1 MIQFQLVV
9 PAYNE
14 ENNIE
19 LIANRFIQAAKSYN
33 YTAEQ
38 AQLIMVNNGSTDGSK
53 AVFTKLLQKPEMAQW
68 IQVVEVVVNKGYGF
82 GLLSGLKS
90 TQAPVVGWS
99 HADMQCDPSDAF
111 KALEIL
117 KSKGDLQKWLV
128 KGVRFERNPRDIFVS
143 RFFEFLA
150 TVCLGHRFYEINA
163 QPKVFKRELLNLLSS
178 PPFDFAFD
186 LYVLFKAMQ
195 SGYNIETIDVKFP
208 PRIHGTS
215 KWATHFFSRYK
226 TILKMMK
233 YIWFLRGERQ

>member
-19 LIANRFIQAAKSYN
+19 LIASRFIQAAKSYN
-33 YTAEQ
+33 YNENQ
-38 AQLIMVNNGSTDGSK
+38 AQLVMVNNGSTDGSK
-53 AVFTKLLQKPEMAQW
+53 AVFTSLMQKPEFSKW
-68 IQVVEVVVNKGYGF
+68 IRVVEVVVNKGYGF

-111 KALEIL
+111 KAVEIL
-117 KSKGDLQKWLV
+117 KSKNSSEKWLI

-150 TVCLGHRFYEINA
+150 TVCLRHRFHEINA
-163 QPKVFKRELLNLLSS
+163 QPKVFKRELLDLLPN

-186 LYVLFKAMQ
+186 LYALFKAMQ
-195 SGYNIETIDVKFP
+195 SGYNIEVIDVKFP

-215 KWATHFFSRYK
+215 KWASHFFSRYK
-226 TILKMMK
+226 TILKMIK
-233 YIWFLRGERQ
+233 YIWFLRGERR

>member
-19 LIANRFIQAAKSYN
+19 LIANRFIQAAKSYK
-33 YTAEQ
+33 YTENQ

-53 AVFTKLLQKPEMAQW
+53 AVFVQLMQKTDLAKW
-68 IQVVEVVVNKGYGF
+68 IQVVDVEVNKGYGF
-82 GLLSGLKS
+82 GLLSGLKR
-90 TQAPVVGWS
+90 TEAAFVGWS

-117 KSKGDLQKWLV
+117 KSKGDSLKWII

-163 QPKVFKRELLNLLSS
+163 QPKVFKRELLSLLRN
-178 PPFDFAFD
+178 PPYDFAFD

-195 SGYNIETIDVKFP
+195 SGYQIETIDVKFP

-215 KWATHFFSRYK
+215 KWATHFLSRYK
-226 TILKMMK
+226 TIFKMMK
-233 YIWFLRGERQ
+233 YIWFLRRERQ

>member
-19 LIANRFIQAAKSYN
+19 LIANRFIQAAKSSN
-33 YTAEQ
+33 FTAEQ

-53 AVFTKLLQKPEMAQW
+53 AVFAKLMQKPEMAQW

-82 GLLSGLKS
+82 GLLAGLKS

-117 KSKGDLQKWLV
+117 KSKGDSQKWLI
-128 KGVRFERNPRDIFVS
+128 KGVRFERNPKDIFVS

-163 QPKVFKRELLNLLSS
+163 QPKVFKREVLNLLVN

-195 SGYNIETIDVKFP
+195 NGYNIETIDVKFP

-233 YIWFLRGERQ
+233 FIWFLRGERQ